1 MKSADASSDLESL
14 PALKVLL
21 RARAEGRMPHAVLLT
36 GPNPELLQKVADRLA
51 SIHLEVADPIAHA
64 DCRVLR
70 PSKRSRTIDIESV
83 QEVVNDLHLMSVSLR
98 RVVIVHEPD
107 RLGGRAATS
116 FLKTL
121 EEPPAGTLIIL
132 QTTNYY
138 AVMATV
144 LSRCMRFHV
153 GGAAPDLKDPAWAD
167 WLREFDKLM
176 GRLAGAGTSTG
187 RSTEVVI
194 PLYALC
200 ARFEVLLELFVEEA
214 LKVAPPP
221 PPTDQDEDDAEIAY
235 EESIRRGIRTRMLA
249 ALEERLRLV
258 GRAHPSCGLQVAAA
272 VDLLEQAR
280 IRLELNYH
288 LISALEGFFLR
299 TLRAFAARPIAPTS

>member
-1 MKSADASSDLESL
+1 MKSAAASSDLESL

-70 PSKRSRTIDIESV
+70 PSKKSRTIDIESV
-83 QEVVNDLHLMSVSLR
+83 QEVVNDLHLMSVSSR

-299 TLRAFAARPIAPTS
+299 AFAARPIAPTS

>member
-1 MKSADASSDLESL
+1 
-14 PALKVLL
+14 
-21 RARAEGRMPHAVLLT
+21 
-36 GPNPELLQKVADRLA
+36 
-51 SIHLEVADPIAHA
+51 
-64 DCRVLR
+64 
-70 PSKRSRTIDIESV
+70 
-83 QEVVNDLHLMSVSLR
+83 MSVSSR

>member
-1 MKSADASSDLESL
+1 MKSAVASSDLNAL

-21 RARAEGRMPHAVLLT
+21 RARAEGRLPHAVLLT
-36 GPNPELLQKVADRLA
+36 GPDPVLLQAVAERLA
-51 SIHLEVADPIAHA
+51 SIHLETAEPTAHA

-70 PSKRSRTIDIESV
+70 PSKRSRRINIDNTL
-83 QEVVNDLHLMSVSLR
+83 EVVADLRLTSVTAR

-107 RLGGRAATS
+107 RFEGVAANA

-138 AVMATV
+138 RVLLTV
-144 LSRCMRFHV
+144 LSRCLRFHV
-153 GGAAPDLKDPAWAD
+153 GGEAPTITDASWAD

-176 GRLAGAGTSTG
+176 GRLAGATASSA
-187 RSTEVVI
+187 RSTEI
-194 PLYALC
+194 ILPLYALG

-214 LKVAPPP
+214 LKAAPPP
-221 PPTDQDEDDAEIAY
+221 PPTDQDEEDAELAY
-235 EESIRRGIRTRMLA
+235 EESIRRGIRTQMLI

-258 GRAHPSCGLQVAAA
+258 GRAHPACGLQVAAA
-272 VDLLEQAR
+272 VDLLELAR
-280 IRLELNYH
+280 ARLELNYQVVA
-288 LISALEGFFLR
+288 ALEGFLLS
-299 TLRAFAARPIAPTS
+299 TLRVFAARPPPL